1 MIQVLKRPV
10 ITEKAMKLAE
20 LGQYVFECHP
30 DANKIQIKQAI
41 EEMYEVNVI
50 SVRTARIKGKRKMRY
65 TKRGLM
71 RGSTALKKKA
81 FIRLK
86 EGQEIELVSG
96 AQG

>member
-1 MIQVLKRPV
+1 
-10 ITEKAMKLAE
+10 
-20 LGQYVFECHP
+20 
-30 DANKIQIKQAI
+30 
-41 EEMYEVNVI
+41 VNVI

-71 RGSTALKKKA
+71 RGSTALRKKA

>member
-20 LGQYVFECHP
+20 QGQYVFECLP

-50 SVRTARIKGKRKMRY
+50 SVRTARIKGKKKMRY

-71 RGSTALKKKA
+71 KGSTSLKKKA